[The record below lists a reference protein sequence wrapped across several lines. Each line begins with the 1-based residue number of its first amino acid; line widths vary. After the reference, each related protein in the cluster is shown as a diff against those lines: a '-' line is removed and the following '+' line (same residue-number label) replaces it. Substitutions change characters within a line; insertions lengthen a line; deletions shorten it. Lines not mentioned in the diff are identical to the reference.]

1 MSTIDFTYRGIGKLI
16 TAGRLRVPAN
26 QREYAWEEEHV
37 EALCHDIADAMTE
50 KKEAYFLGT
59 AVLTK
64 TKDGQLQVVYG
75 QQRLAT
81 ATMLIAIIRD
91 VMYGMDEAKLVP
103 TFLHE

>member
-1 MSTIDFTYRGIGKLI
+1 MSTIDFTYQGIGKLI

-37 EALCHDIADAMTE
+37 EALCDDIADAMTE

-59 AVLTK
+59 VVLTR
-64 TKDGQLQVVYG
+64 TKEGQLQVVDG

-81 ATMLIAIIRD
+81 ATMLIRSY
-91 VMYGMDEAKLVP
+91 V
-103 TFLHE
+103 T